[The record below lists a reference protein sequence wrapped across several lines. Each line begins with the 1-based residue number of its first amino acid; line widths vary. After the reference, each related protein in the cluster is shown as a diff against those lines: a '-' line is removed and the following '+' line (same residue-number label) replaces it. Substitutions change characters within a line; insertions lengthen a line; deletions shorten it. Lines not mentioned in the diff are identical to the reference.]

1 MDEPKEM
8 EGLLDLTFWVLGKGK
23 EPIELGHYKTLYRVM
38 RARGATDLEIR
49 QGLRIRLLEGKLN
62 AKT

>member
-1 MDEPKEM
+1 MEESKEM
-8 EGLLDLTFWVLGKGK
+8 EGLLDLVLWVLGQPETEGRT
-23 EPIELGHYKTLYRVM
+23 GHYRTLYKVM

-49 QGLRIRLLEGKLN
+49 QGLEIRMLRKELH